1 MVNVVSFYSLKL
13 IRKISLGSEFNNIFY
28 IIKQFVSL
36 DDYDFNRV
44 MVPSDT
50 IGIYKKYY

>member
-1 MVNVVSFYSLKL
+1 MVNVVSFYNLKL

-28 IIKQFVSL
+28 NIKQFVSL
-36 DDYDFNRV
+36 GGNDFNRV
-44 MVPSDT
+44 MIPRAT

>member
-1 MVNVVSFYSLKL
+1 MVNVVSFYNLKL
-13 IRKISLGSEFNNIFY
+13 IRKIGLGSEFNNIFY

-36 DDYDFNRV
+36 GDYDFNRV
-44 MVPSDT
+44 MIPSDT